1 MKLKMAQG
9 RHLFLFLHLFGMIC
23 PIVCFSH
30 SKVSYIIEQPKLV
43 SHSLSLCAP
52 KTDQNE
58 ACLIGRSGLKRKR
71 AIMGMNSESSNSAND
86 GFGKLTSALTV
97 LDKKWQVQQRNP
109 RGRGTWKTLLL
120 DDEEEEEMQE
130 NPAYSDATN
139 AKDFVY
145 LLEPINGS
153 SIPSSLIIFYG
164 GAALGQFPHI
174 AYAEFLNRV
183 SSKTGCAVICVPFEV
198 GLNHFELSS
207 KCFKLAQ
214 RAIAKCE
221 NDMDW
226 SNALPKFM
234 LGHSLGAKLHVIS
247 MAATGSGDNLED
259 VHGIGLISY
268 NNFSFGATIG
278 MAKSFLGTLQGNQS
292 GDILET
298 YEDDTLLG
306 QIFNFAEQA
315 ATFAGIDFVPSP
327 TDTDRLVEMKF
338 NSDLQSKTRLFSF
351 DDDDLDSGY
360 SLFKSFRAVNGV
372 RDEVSSSGLP
382 GSHLTPV
389 FLKLGLDD
397 LPEEARAVADQVTG
411 GIESAAF
418 GDENHID
425 MLVDEIGN
433 WMVGKSPARK
443 ANWKLQDVTPLL
455 PGSVLDAEV
464 DP

>member
-1 MKLKMAQG
+1 
-9 RHLFLFLHLFGMIC
+9 MI
-23 PIVCFSH
+23 
-30 SKVSYIIEQPKLV
+30 
-43 SHSLSLCAP
+43 
-52 KTDQNE
+52 
-58 ACLIGRSGLKRKR
+58 
-71 AIMGMNSESSNSAND
+71 
-86 GFGKLTSALTV
+86 
-97 LDKKWQVQQRNP
+97 
-109 RGRGTWKTLLL
+109 
-120 DDEEEEEMQE
+120 
-130 NPAYSDATN
+130 
-139 AKDFVY
+139 
-145 LLEPINGS
+145 
-153 SIPSSLIIFYG
+153 
-164 GAALGQFPHI
+164 I
-174 AYAEFLNRV
+174 AYFCD
-183 SSKTGCAVICVPFEV
+183 T
-198 GLNHFELSS
+198 
-207 KCFKLAQ
+207 
-214 RAIAKCE
+214 
-221 NDMDW
+221 
-226 SNALPKFM
+226 
-234 LGHSLGAKLHVIS
+234 
-247 MAATGSGDNLED
+247 
-259 VHGIGLISY
+259 
-268 NNFSFGATIG
+268 
-278 MAKSFLGTLQGNQS
+278 GNQS
-292 GDILET
+292 GDIPEA
-298 YEDDTLLG
+298 YEGDTLLG

-327 TDTDRLVEMKF
+327 TDTDRLVQMKF

-425 MLVDEIGN
+425 MLVDEIDN